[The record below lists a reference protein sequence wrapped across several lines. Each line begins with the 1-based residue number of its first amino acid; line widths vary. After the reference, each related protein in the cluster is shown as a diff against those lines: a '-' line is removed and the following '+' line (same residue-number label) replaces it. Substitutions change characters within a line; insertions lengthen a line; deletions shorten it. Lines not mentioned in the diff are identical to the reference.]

1 MTHVQHAVLR
11 YAYHQYR
18 QDITIH
24 NIPFCKLEISAA
36 EARSA
41 LDALQESGYLEV
53 TSFAIGCAVIRLTD
67 YGISYCEQTY

>member
-1 MTHVQHAVLR
+1 MTHVQHTVLR

-18 QDITIH
+18 QNITTH
-24 NIPFCKLEISAA
+24 TIPFCKLGMSAA

-41 LDALQESGYLEV
+41 LNILQENGYLEV